1 MALTT
6 SFARPHP
13 LQQPAEQPEPQTQRL
28 EENAE
33 QNRREIL
40 AAAALAFM
48 EQGYAATSIDTVA
61 IRLGATKGR
70 IYYHYRS
77 KADLFFEVH
86 REAMLMNLEVIRPI
100 ALGDA
105 GAMDRLRRM
114 ALAHAHL
121 VMDHLPFQRVSVQG
135 VEMHLTGS
143 TTPAQRTTLQS
154 LIAMRDEYEGHFID
168 VLDAGIDSG
177 EFREFSARMV
187 VKPLLGA
194 LNWLTMWY
202 RPVPGETEDMRA
214 QIAEQ
219 HAAFVLGG
227 VMRR

>member
-6 SFARPHP
+6 SFARSRPP
-13 LQQPAEQPEPQTQRL
+13 EGQAEPPEPQVHRL

-86 REAMLMNLEVIRPI
+86 REAMLMNLEVIRPV
-100 ALGDA
+100 AVSDA
-105 GAMDRLRRM
+105 SAPERLRRM

-143 TTPAQRTTLQS
+143 TTPAQRSTLQS

-168 VLDAGIDSG
+168 VLEAGIRSG
-177 EFREFSARMV
+177 EFRQLSARMV

-202 RPVPGETEDMRA
+202 RPALGETGDMKE

>member
-1 MALTT
+1 MALT
-6 SFARPHP
+6 SSSAKDAASAHDSSSY
-13 LQQPAEQPEPQTQRL
+13 QPRSD
-28 EENAE
+28 ENAD
-33 QNRREIL
+33 QNRRTIL
-40 AAAALAFM
+40 AAAAVAFM

-61 IRLGATKGR
+61 LKLGATKGR

-86 REAMLMNLEVIRPI
+86 REAMLMNLEVVRPI
-100 ALGDA
+100 ATDTA
-105 GAMDRLRRM
+105 PATQRLRRM

-143 TTPAQRTTLQS
+143 TTPAQRTMLES
-154 LIAMRDEYEGHFID
+154 LIAMRDEYESLFIT
-168 VLDAGIDSG
+168 VLDEGIERS
-177 EFREFSARMV
+177 EFRPFSSRMV
-187 VKPLLGA
+187 VKPLLGS

-202 RPVPGETEDMRA
+202 RPVPGETPDMKAR
-214 QIAEQ
+214 IAEQ

-227 VMRR
+227 VMRH

>member
-1 MALTT
+1 
-6 SFARPHP
+6 
-13 LQQPAEQPEPQTQRL
+13 
-28 EENAE
+28 
-33 QNRREIL
+33 
-40 AAAALAFM
+40 M

-100 ALGDA
+100 ALCDA
-105 GAMDRLRRM
+105 TATERLRRM
-114 ALAHAHL
+114 ALAHAYL

-143 TTPAQRTTLQS
+143 TTPEQRSTLQS

-168 VLDAGIDSG
+168 VLDAGIQAG

-202 RPVPGETEDMRA
+202 RPAPEETEEMKA

-227 VMRR
+227 VAHQ